1 MDQRILI
8 VEDDGSIR
16 ETLADLIE
24 TLGYRYSTAIDGVE
38 GLTMVKNHRPSLII
52 SDIMMP
58 RMDGIEMLKLIKADP
73 NLCTIPVI
81 LLTAKVELE
90 SRLQG
95 FENGADAYVTKPFNL
110 TELSYQINNLL
121 TLKENL
127 IREIIEVD
135 KETDPEWGFI
145 LKLHEVLEKYIDSA
159 TLDKIADALE
169 MSKSG
174 LQKKLKK
181 YTSAPFQDYVRGFKL
196 SKARSLLKSGKA
208 NVSEAAYKS
217 GFRSISHFT
226 RSFKEEFGYPPS
238 KLIA

>member
-1 MDQRILI
+1 M
-8 VEDDGSIR
+8 
-16 ETLADLIE
+16 
-24 TLGYRYSTAIDGVE
+24 
-38 GLTMVKNHRPSLII
+38 
-52 SDIMMP
+52 
-58 RMDGIEMLKLIKADP
+58 
-73 NLCTIPVI
+73 
-81 LLTAKVELE
+81 
-90 SRLQG
+90 
-95 FENGADAYVTKPFNL
+95 
-110 TELSYQINNLL
+110 L
-121 TLKENL
+121 TLKENI

-145 LKLHEVLEKYIDSA
+145 LKLHEVLEKNIDRA

-196 SKARSLLKSGKA
+196 SKAKSLLKSGKA